1 MSKKLLIVEDNE
13 SLASVMSDTFNDEG
27 FDVKTAADGEEGL
40 ELAKEYKPDVILLDV
55 LMPKMDGLEML
66 KQLRAE
72 EGGDKILVIAL
83 TNSDNSEHVL
93 ELMNLGV
100 NDYLTKSDWELDDLV
115 KKVQTRLDS
124 WQ

>member
-1 MSKKLLIVEDNE
+1 MTKLLIVEDNE
-13 SLASVMSDTFNDEG
+13 SLASVMSDTFSDEG
-27 FDVKTAADGEEGL
+27 YEVKSASDGEEGL
-40 ELAKEYKPDVILLDV
+40 KTAAEFQPDVVLLDV

-66 KQLRAE
+66 KQLRE
-72 EGGDKILVIAL
+72 QEGGDKVLVMAL

-115 KKVQTRLDS
+115 KKVQSRLES
-124 WQ
+124 HRS

>member
-1 MSKKLLIVEDNE
+1 MTKLLIVEDNE
-13 SLASVMSDTFNDEG
+13 SLASVMSDTFTDEG
-27 FDVKTAADGEEGL
+27 FEVKSASDGEEGL
-40 ELAKEYKPDVILLDV
+40 KLATEFQPDVILLDV

-66 KQLRAE
+66 KQLRE
-72 EGGDKILVIAL
+72 QDGGDKVLVMAL

-115 KKVQTRLDS
+115 KKVQSRLDS

>member
-1 MSKKLLIVEDNE
+1 MAKKLLIVEDNE
-13 SLASVMSDTFNDEG
+13 SLANVMSDAFADAG
-27 FDVKTAADGEEGL
+27 FSVKIATDGEEGL
-40 ELAKEYKPDVILLDV
+40 EVAKAYLPDVILLDV
-55 LMPKMDGLEML
+55 LMPKMDGREML
-66 KQLRAE
+66 RQLRQE

-115 KKVQTRLDS
+115 KNVESKLQE
-124 WQ
+124 